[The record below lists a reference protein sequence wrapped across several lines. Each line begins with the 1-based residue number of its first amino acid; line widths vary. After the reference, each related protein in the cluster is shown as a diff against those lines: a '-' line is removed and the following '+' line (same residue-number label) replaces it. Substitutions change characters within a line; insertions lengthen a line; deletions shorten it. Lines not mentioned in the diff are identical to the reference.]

1 MRCKHLRQ
9 IALQQGHIVPL
20 LEKPSHVDLISMFH
34 LLMKSK
40 GYFSGMHFAPL
51 IDQLR
56 VGGGAL
62 GLLIAI
68 PIILIILLVALLI

>member
-1 MRCKHLRQ
+1 MKFKKRLDGLSDGQ
-9 IALQQGHIVPL
+9 IHNLAQN
-20 LEKPSHVDLISMFH
+20 
-34 LLMKSK
+34 
-40 GYFSGMHFAPL
+40 